1 MPINRLLA
9 NTVSLDDV
17 KRLNLAFERA
27 LHDLQLVDRN
37 DPLTD
42 IVAQKIIAVGL
53 GGVRDPADIAE
64 SVLKEIGRR

>member
-42 IVAQKIIAVGL
+42 IVAQKKLLRL
-53 GGVRDPADIAE
+53 GWVAFAT
-64 SVLKEIGRR
+64 RRISPSPF